1 MDQIEKRIIEKIAYE
16 KFKDL
21 HKELNYIYA
30 TIVENEAYTKEQM
43 LRAIE
48 CEKILE
54 TINDDKSF
62 TYSNIDQV
70 ISHFNKL
77 AAKKR
82 HRELNK
88 TIDNLYDTIIEKKS
102 FTEEEI
108 MQLVDFQKDLYQYR
122 NIRRTVNIIC
132 SNERFR
138 DWVFFDPEEMR
149 KFLTKEITSEINYE
163 NNKKFRNEIKDIE
176 ETIVKNKTYSKEQ
189 IQRIAECEKLMK
201 M

>member
-1 MDQIEKRIIEKIAYE
+1 MDKIEKRLIEKIQDVKVNE
-16 KFKDL
+16 L
-21 HKELNYIYA
+21 IKELCDIYS
-30 TIVENEAYTKEQM
+30 TVVENEAYTKEQM

-48 CEKILE
+48 CEKILDLRR
-54 TINDDKSF
+54 IDNSF
-62 TYSNIDQV
+62 TYASFDRI

-163 NNKKFRNEIKDIE
+163 HNKKFRNEIKDIE